1 MNSEVSS
8 DVSSDRRPG
17 RLEQA
22 RWEADRHAAVLADAL
37 ASWAALP
44 TVPDLA
50 AVESDKALRAQTDQI
65 LFRFTKLQDTMGER
79 LVAATLDALAEPFE
93 AWPERER
100 LDRLEKL
107 GYLDVNDWLVWR
119 VLRNRLAHEYP
130 EAPELRYAQLMA
142 ALAGATGLLAAYRH
156 WAAMLPAG

>member
-1 MNSEVSS
+1 MSS
-8 DVSSDRRPG
+8 AHRPDR
-17 RLEQA
+17 LAQA

-50 AVESDKALRAQTDQI
+50 AIESDKALRAQTDQI
-65 LFRFTKLQDTMGER
+65 LFRFTKLQDSMGER

-93 AWPERER
+93 AWPMRDR

-107 GYLDVNDWLVWR
+107 GYLNVDDWLAWR
-119 VLRNRLAHEYP
+119 ELRNRLAHEYP
-130 EAPELRYAQLMA
+130 EAPELRYAQLLA
-142 ALAGATGLLAAYRH
+142 ALAAARDLLAAYCH
-156 WAAMLPAG
+156 WAAVLRAD

>member
-1 MNSEVSS
+1 MSHGQ
-8 DVSSDRRPG
+8 RPN
-17 RLEQA
+17 RLAQA

-44 TVPDLA
+44 APPDLA
-50 AVESDKALRAQTDQI
+50 AIESDKALRAQTDQI

-93 AWPERER
+93 AWPMRDR

-107 GYLDVNDWLVWR
+107 GYLNVGHWLAWR
-119 VLRNRLAHEYP
+119 ELRNRLAHEYP
-130 EAPELRYAQLMA
+130 DAPEQRYAQLMA
-142 ALAGATGLLAAYRH
+142 ALAGAAGLLAAYRR
-156 WAAMLPAG
+156 WAALLLVD